1 MSNGSI
7 LKCTKAKKN
16 SDTLA
21 LYWIDGNTNEVK
33 WSFQDVAFWSKK

>member
-1 MSNGSI
+1 MLSL
-7 LKCTKAKKN
+7 LKGVDVKWFYIEMHEGKRN

-33 WSFQDVAFWSKK
+33 